1 MVTLTLTD
9 AQAIILHAVFTNHT
23 PEEIVDFINQNYDY
37 YIEIEEDPHSPYTAA
52 YESIKKFI
60 KTNPENKP
68 FSEDDIDLFD
78 ELEWAVEDI
87 GRDLLK
93 AARRAKLAKEINK

>member
-1 MVTLTLTD
+1 MVTLNLTD
-9 AQAIILHAVFTNHT
+9 VQAIILHAVFTNHL
-23 PEEIVDFINQNYDY
+23 PEEIVDIINENYDY
-37 YIEIEEDPHSPYTAA
+37 YIKEDPHSPYTAA
-52 YESIKKFI
+52 YESIKKF
-60 KTNPENKP
+60 TNPVNKP

-93 AARRAKLAKEINK
+93 ATRRAKLAKETNK

>member
-37 YIEIEEDPHSPYTAA
+37 YIEIEEDPPQPLHYR
-52 YESIKKFI
+52 
-60 KTNPENKP
+60 
-68 FSEDDIDLFD
+68 L
-78 ELEWAVEDI
+78 
-87 GRDLLK
+87 
-93 AARRAKLAKEINK
+93 

>member
-1 MVTLTLTD
+1 MVTLNLTD
-9 AQAIILHAVFTNHT
+9 IQAIILHAVFTNHL
-23 PEEIVDFINQNYDY
+23 PEEIVNIINQNYDY
-37 YIEIEEDPHSPYTAA
+37 YIEEDPHSPYTAA

-93 AARRAKLAKEINK
+93 AARRAKLAKETNK